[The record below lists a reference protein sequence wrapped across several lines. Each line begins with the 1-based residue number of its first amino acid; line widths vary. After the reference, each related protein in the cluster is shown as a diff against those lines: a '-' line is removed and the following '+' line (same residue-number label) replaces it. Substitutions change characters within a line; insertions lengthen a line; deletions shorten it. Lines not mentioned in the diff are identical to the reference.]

1 MPNKKCF
8 NIHTYIYAL
17 RRRAR
22 RLCNTFGI
30 RPRMNEKPG
39 AHREFSDP
47 QLENI
52 RAYIRAKVAT
62 KGVHPRLVANFD
74 QVWSLQFRPARTCL
88 QRSTN
93 CKGLKED
100 PLMKSKFLRQV
111 RHNVE
116 RALDLDLTEPNPA
129 HQKKENQHI
138 PQIQGQ
144 AASTSMVQNWRQP
157 RTLTTLSFV
166 DGHVARGYVTFK
178 EGTISRA
185 NIDAMNQELSQHLHI
200 AEPQPNSHIWSEK
213 SPIPYLE
220 FLAQEVRCRRTQLG
234 LTARDRCLIIMD
246 QAAAHMSRTYLAI
259 QKRWCEENNVV
270 TQQDFIYI
278 YIYIFMCISIFT

>member
-1 MPNKKCF
+1 M
-8 NIHTYIYAL
+8 A
-17 RRRAR
+17 
-22 RLCNTFGI
+22 
-30 RPRMNEKPG
+30 
-39 AHREFSDP
+39 S
-47 QLENI
+47 
-52 RAYIRAKVAT
+52 

-93 CKGLKED
+93 YKGLKED
-100 PLMKSKFLRQV
+100 PLMRSKFLRQV

-129 HQKKENQHI
+129 HQMKENQLM

-166 DGHVARGYVTFK
+166 DGYVARGYVTFK

-185 NIDAMNQELSQHLHI
+185 NLDAMNQELSQQLHI

-213 SPIPYLE
+213 SLIPYLE
-220 FLAQEVRCRRTQLG
+220 FLAQEIRCRRTQLG
-234 LTARDRCLIIMD
+234 LTARDRCLVIMD
-246 QAAAHMSRTYLAI
+246 QAAAHMSKTYLAI

-270 TQQDFIYI
+270 TQQDLYI
-278 YIYIFMCISIFT
+278 YIFFMCISIFT